1 MSVVLCAIS
10 ISKYTF
16 HRLTS
21 QKQKNT
27 EIIGQFSYML
37 QKDASEDGAST
48 QQQGQHAD
56 DGHQH
61 IKELLRIILG

>member
-1 MSVVLCAIS
+1 
-10 ISKYTF
+10 
-16 HRLTS
+16 
-21 QKQKNT
+21 
-27 EIIGQFSYML
+27 ML
-37 QKDASEDGAST
+37 QEDASEDGAST